1 MNKRK
6 ILTLLTALTMS
17 MTSMAVT
24 PAYVVAESDTAAA
37 VSEENKGIY
46 FSTLDGD
53 WLRAET
59 GCNCGLSLQGYN
71 DDKFYEIGESPV
83 KFTIDDESIAKITQI
98 QGYLVNVRG
107 VSAGETVLRAETPDG
122 QKASIKVVT
131 FETPVTTTTAVW
143 TAPTTTTTAT
153 TTATATATHV
163 TTSTVI
169 YDYAPT
175 VEFDKS
181 AMKVGEVR
189 EGRFYNPE
197 TKKNEGGWV
206 EARTDN
212 ISVEYTEGSDIFTVR
227 ALEAGEAKLGC
238 WTKGCAF
245 TNYVYFDVVDDE
257 ALPDFAPTV
266 EFDNSD
272 MKVGETREGRF
283 YNPVSG
289 RSTGGNIKA
298 SDNVLVTLE
307 KDGHFSVTAVKAGA
321 VSLEITDND
330 CPFVGHVAFTV
341 KDADTTTTAVTMTT
355 TQLTTSTV
363 HIDYMTKVEF
373 DNTPLNVGEV
383 RKIKF
388 GHPNGETE
396 GGSVYSSSELI
407 EVSYEKGTNSFEVKA
422 LKEGEASISVHA
434 RGCAFDPTVTI
445 KVVSASKLK
454 GDANCDNGTDMADV
468 VYVMQSLANPDK
480 YKLSTCGKDNADLN
494 GDGVT
499 VGDAQKIQLKLL
511 GLEENNTPTTP
522 TTQPVGVD
530 TTEEAVKLI
539 KSYDLN
545 DYYEGYR
552 DSLKDMFESFKKDGY
567 IYSFAEKENS
577 EKEIKLDS
585 DFGGSKIWLM
595 PRMNYEDKGIM
606 YHVCSGAE
614 SYQVYYYFID
624 PEYAELDMKDYVAER
639 LNIKNTKIVGDKYV
653 LAELGDSDLIVP
665 NVFFKIDDSHYCKV
679 RGNVSESEMTSFL
692 DNLTS
697 VKISLTDD
705 SEKYPFEAEYV
716 RVYATG
722 NYNREPVIEMFNS
735 EEEFLK
741 RFNSN
746 SENSKYNEKWFSEH
760 KLIFITLEEGSGST
774 RHKVTELT
782 ADHVAIDRIT
792 PQVMTCD
799 WAVWHIYI
807 ELDKDAVISD
817 NFSAVI
823 TETETEDLV
832 A

>member
-6 ILTLLTALTMS
+6 VLTLLTALTMS
-17 MTSMAVT
+17 MTSMAFT
-24 PAYVVAESDTAAA
+24 PAYVVAEDNTAAVA
-37 VSEENKGIY
+37 SEENKGIY

-59 GCNCGLSLQGYN
+59 GCNCGLSLQGLN

-131 FETPVTTTTAVW
+131 YETPVTTTTAVW
-143 TAPTTTTTAT
+143 TAPTTTTSVTAT
-153 TTATATATHV
+153 QT
-163 TTSTVI
+163 TTSTSTTTVI
-169 YDYAPT
+169 YDYFPT

-181 AMKVGEVR
+181 DMKVGEIR

-197 TKKNEGGWV
+197 TKKTENGWV
-206 EARTDN
+206 KARTDN
-212 ISVEYTEGSDIFTVR
+212 ISIDYTEGSDVFTVR
-227 ALEAGEAKLGC
+227 ALEAGRAEFSCGA
-238 WTKGCAF
+238 KGCAF
-245 TNYVYFDVVDDE
+245 NGYVSFNVAEDE

-266 EFDNSD
+266 DFDTSD

-289 RSTGGNIKA
+289 KSTGGNIKA
-298 SDNVLVTLE
+298 SDNVIVTLE
-307 KDGHFSVTAVKAGA
+307 KDGRFSVTAVKAGS
-321 VSLEITDND
+321 VSMEITDND
-330 CPFVGHVAFTV
+330 CPFVGHVAFNV
-341 KDADTTTTAVTMTT
+341 KAADTTTTDVTMTT
-355 TQLTTSTV
+355 TQITTTTV

-422 LKEGEASISVHA
+422 LKEGEAGISVHA

-445 KVVSASKLK
+445 KVVSASKIK

-468 VYVMQSLANPDK
+468 VYVMQTLANPDK

-522 TTQPVGVD
+522 TILPIGAD
-530 TTEEAVKLI
+530 TTEEAIKLI
-539 KSYDLN
+539 RSYDLN
-545 DYYEGYR
+545 DYHEDYR

-567 IYSFAEKENS
+567 IYHFAEKEDS
-577 EKEIKLDS
+577 EKEIRLDS
-585 DFGGSKIWLM
+585 DWRGSKIWLM

-606 YHVCSGAE
+606 YHVRSGAE
-614 SYQVYYYFID
+614 SYQVYYYFTD
-624 PEYAELDMKDYVAER
+624 PEYAELDMKDYAAER
-639 LNIKNTKIVGDKYV
+639 LNIKNTKTVGGKYV

-679 RGNVSESEMTSFL
+679 RGNVSESEMMSFL
-692 DNLTS
+692 DDLTS
-697 VKISLTDD
+697 VKISL
-705 SEKYPFEAEYV
+705 
-716 RVYATG
+716 G
-722 NYNREPVIEMFNS
+722 
-735 EEEFLK
+735 LG
-741 RFNSN
+741 
-746 SENSKYNEKWFSEH
+746 NEKINDLEVIHGMLMAFRNENDIHCSMITRVSEGD
-760 KLIFITLEEGSGST
+760 T
-774 RHKVTELT
+774 KVPMYMFPYGNETEKEIEKIKAFMELT
-782 ADHVAIDRIT
+782 NI
-792 PQVMTCD
+792 
-799 WAVWHIYI
+799 
-807 ELDKDAVISD
+807 
-817 NFSAVI
+817 N
-823 TETETEDLV
+823 EDLV
-832 A
+832 EIFIAVAD